1 MIVPLGNVAV
11 VSTGYP
17 FRKKVESED
26 GGDLVLLQIKDLD
39 VAEGADGSG
48 VIRLNNRTGKYR
60 KYLLQD
66 GDLLF
71 QSRGSRH
78 PVAVVKPGLRGIAAA
93 GLHTIRPDPAHV
105 LPEYVA
111 WWLNHPNSQA
121 KLREDLARGSYIPFV
136 SKSDL
141 ADFQI
146 AVPPVNVQHQ
156 IAAIERLRCEER
168 ALNDRRMK
176 LREHLIDGA
185 TWAAATG
192 EYSRIQGHE

>member
-1 MIVPLGNVAV
+1 MVPLGDVAV

-39 VAEGADGSG
+39 VAEGADGSA
-48 VIRLNNRTGKYR
+48 VIRLNNSTGKYR
-60 KYLLQD
+60 KYLLHD

-78 PVAVVKPGLRGIAAA
+78 PVAVVKPGLRGIAAS
-93 GLHTIRPDPAHV
+93 GLHTIRPDPEHV
-105 LPEYVA
+105 LPEYLA

-136 SKSDL
+136 SKADL
-141 ADFQI
+141 AGFQI
-146 AVPPVNVQHQ
+146 AVPKLEVQRQ
-156 IAAIERLRCEER
+156 IAAIEQLRREER
-168 ALNDRRMK
+168 LLNDRLMQ
-176 LREHLIDGA
+176 LRQDLVDGT
-185 TWAAATG
+185 TWAAATRKH
-192 EYSRIQGHE
+192 SRIQRHE

>member
-1 MIVPLGNVAV
+1 MMVLLGDVAV
-11 VSTGYP
+11 ISTGYP
-17 FRKKVESED
+17 FRKKVESEES
-26 GGDLVLLQIKDLD
+26 GDLVLLQIKDLD

-48 VIRLNNRTGKYR
+48 VIRLNSSTGKYR
-60 KYLLQD
+60 KYLLKD

-71 QSRGSRH
+71 QCRGSRH
-78 PVAVVKPGLRGIAAA
+78 PVAVVKPGLRGIAAS
-93 GLHTIRPDPAHV
+93 GLHTIRPDSQQV

-141 ADFQI
+141 AGFQI
-146 AVPPVNVQHQ
+146 AVPPLTIQHK
-156 IAAIERLRCEER
+156 IVAIEQLRREER
-168 ALNDRRMK
+168 ALNDRLMK
-176 LREHLIDGA
+176 RKQDLVDGA

-192 EYSRIQGHE
+192 EHSRKKDHE